1 MDFSCFNLRQLSDRK
16 ILVSKNYT
24 IWLLE
29 NLEKTIT
36 KKTPHRFFTD
46 AALIF
51 IQSNVYLNRP

>member
-36 KKTPHRFFTD
+36 KKRRTGFSPMR
-46 AALIF
+46 
-51 IQSNVYLNRP
+51 R